1 LIVIGISIAVY
12 INNVIDAK
20 KKENMLSGIM
30 KTTQDELKVDIE
42 EIDFLIERYEEEK
55 ENYNFILDSLDS
67 RSMKDCPKCPFVLTN
82 FIAFHPKTRGYQQ
95 ISNYIDSKVKTSD
108 SLLFKIS
115 NFYKSSLK
123 QFQIVENLA
132 MDDMQDN
139 LNYLKTEYPS
149 FSELFRHKI
158 SPEKLTF
165 FDDNTEFVN
174 RVAMRKII
182 IHNNYLGLMKY
193 YKAEAE
199 KLIDEINM

>member
-1 LIVIGISIAVY
+1 ML
-12 INNVIDAK
+12 K

-115 NFYKSSLK
+115 NFYKSSFKLLK
-123 QFQIVENLA
+123 IWPW
-132 MDDMQDN
+132 MIC
-139 LNYLKTEYPS
+139 KT
-149 FSELFRHKI
+149 I
-158 SPEKLTF
+158 
-165 FDDNTEFVN
+165 
-174 RVAMRKII
+174 
-182 IHNNYLGLMKY
+182 
-193 YKAEAE
+193 
-199 KLIDEINM
+199 